1 VGEFGGQVRF
11 VVENYGDSS
20 LAKRFGVTRYPAIFV
35 GDALVATPKDFGFY
49 GKGEGGG
56 EGRYAPIKSADSQN
70 RFRADLTRV
79 ISLALSGQAVSAS
92 AAPAAAAREPAVPGL
107 PDLALTDLSGHRVSP
122 DHLAGRIVIVD
133 FWATWC
139 PPCRGALAWLSQV
152 KDRFGD
158 RVVVVAVAM
167 ESDEAAVRSL
177 TTILGFPFR
186 WVIGSPEVARAF
198 GDISGLPTMFVFG
211 PDGHGEAVYY
221 GSNPSIH
228 AAAERRLEA
237 LLQR

>member
-1 VGEFGGQVRF
+1 VRF

-56 EGRYAPIKSADSQN
+56 EGRYAPIKNADSQN
-70 RFRADLTRV
+70 RFRADLSRV
-79 ISLALSGQAVSAS
+79 ISLALSGRAVSAAPAS
-92 AAPAAAAREPAVPGL
+92 AAPSGEAVVPAL
-107 PDLALTDLSGHRVSP
+107 PDLALTDLSGRRVSP
-122 DHLAGRIVIVD
+122 DQLAGKVVIVD

-139 PPCRGALAWLSQV
+139 PPCRGALAWLAEV
-152 KDRFGD
+152 KQRFGD

-177 TTILGFPFR
+177 TTILGFPFQ
-186 WVIGSPEVARAF
+186 WVIGSPAVARAF

-211 PDGHGEAVYY
+211 PDGRGEAAYY

-228 AAAERRLEA
+228 AAAQRKLEA
-237 LLQR
+237 LLER